1 MRETLGDEAAKE
13 DEIVK
18 GTEGEKREGRSVEEK
33 NRKDDR
39 SEGYH
44 AQRLNMKHTE
54 KKLSTPDQHPI

>member
-1 MRETLGDEAAKE
+1 MQEERKKNIEEMKMMGDEAAKE

-39 SEGYH
+39 SEG
-44 AQRLNMKHTE
+44 
-54 KKLSTPDQHPI
+54 